1 MGQVV
6 PDRDT
11 SVPRA
16 LSTLSQA
23 NRVLVRATDEGTLL
37 QQMCTTIADTG
48 GYLLCWYGRPV
59 DDDVRSVQPVA
70 RAGTRQDYVDDIRIS
85 WDDGP
90 LGQGPTGRCIRTR
103 QTQVVNDFA
112 PDSTYGPWQTAAAQR
127 GFSCSICLPVIVGDD
142 LDGVLMVYAAEVG
155 SFGSMATSLLED
167 LAADLGYG
175 LSRLRDMADLERS
188 TQESQDHRDR
198 MHATID
204 SLIDPFILLEAVRDA
219 DGRLVDLRYLEANE
233 AALAYNRIS
242 REDLIGAC
250 MFDLFPGQVADGT
263 AAKYLH
269 TVDTG
274 EPTVL
279 DDYAYGNERVGEE
292 RRYDIRAIRS
302 GDGIALTWRDV
313 TERSAAA
320 QRLADSERMYRLLAE
335 NSTDVILVTDADRTI
350 TWASTS
356 TGTTLGWDRDDL
368 LDHQATDFIDPDDR
382 PRLAALVA
390 ESNRTMTVLETR
402 IRWCR
407 PDGTHHWMRATGRP
421 FVDDDSGALRRVVNL
436 QAIDEQVQGENELA
450 EREERYRL
458 LAENVSDIVLQV
470 DPDGSIA
477 WASSSTKRM
486 LGREPDDL
494 LGTLAV
500 DLIHPDDAERAL
512 RARAAVLTGET
523 DEREFRVLRQDGTT
537 LWMAIDV
544 RAVPT
549 AHGIGRVVAARNIDD
564 EVLSRRQ
571 LEFALEHDQLT
582 RLPTRRAILDRIE
595 GLQSQLTADAQVAV
609 LCIDI
614 DDLASINEA
623 LAYAA
628 GDDVLRTVAT
638 RIHAAAPE
646 PELVGRGAGDEIL
659 VVVASTGA
667 GDDTDVLS
675 LAEEIRA
682 DASTAITVNGHDI
695 VVTVSIGI
703 AVGDPE
709 TDGEHLLHEANLA
722 ASLAK
727 QKGGNRCDF
736 VDREVAAQ
744 AEKRLSLEAGIRDGL
759 GRGQFVPWFQPIV
772 AIDTGEVSGY
782 EALVRWVR
790 PDGVVEPGGFLPV
803 AERTSLVTDLDVA
816 VLRQSVA
823 ELATLPAPLTVAV
836 NVAAATLDRMA
847 YADLVIEILA
857 ETGADPK
864 RLHLEVTE
872 TMLLDLTTT
881 VPAAMR
887 RLADLG
893 VRWYV
898 DDFGTGYSSI
908 SHLRDLPI
916 AGLKLDRSFTSAIG
930 AGDRTSMR
938 LADALIGLA
947 RGLGLDTVA
956 EGVETQAEADYL
968 RTLGWRHGQGWLYG
982 RAAPLA

>member
-59 DDDVRSVQPVA
+59 DDDARSVQSVA
-70 RAGTRQDYVDDIRIS
+70 RAGSRQDYVDDIRIS
-85 WDDGP
+85 WDDSP

-112 PDSTYGPWQTAAAQR
+112 PDPTFGPWQTAAAQR

-142 LDGVLMVYAAEVG
+142 LDGVLMVYAAEAG

-175 LSRLRDMADLERS
+175 LDRLRGIADLERS
-188 TQESQDHRDR
+188 TRESRDHRDR

-204 SLIDPFILLEAVRDA
+204 SLIDPFIQLEAVRDD

-242 REDLIGAC
+242 REELIGAR
-250 MFDLFPGQVADGT
+250 MFDLFPGQVEDGT
-263 AAKYLH
+263 AAKYFH
-269 TVDTG
+269 TVETG

-279 DDYAYGNERVGEE
+279 DDHVYGNERIGGE
-292 RRYDIRAIRS
+292 RRYDIRAVRS

-313 TERSAAA
+313 TDRHDAANQIA
-320 QRLADSERMYRLLAE
+320 ESERLFRTLAE
-335 NSTDVILVTDADRTI
+335 NSSDVVLLTNEDLRVL
-350 TWASTS
+350 WASPSSLPTFGLEPTELIGTS
-356 TGTTLGWDRDDL
+356 SVDFVHPDDLTLADAATLVGMESGSPVTLRYRWRREDDSYRWAEVSGRYVPDTGTGDPGWVLQIRDIND
-368 LDHQATDFIDPDDR
+368 QVNAR
-382 PRLAALVA
+382 EQLAA
-390 ESNRTMTVLETR
+390 S
-402 IRWCR
+402 
-407 PDGTHHWMRATGRP
+407 
-421 FVDDDSGALRRVVNL
+421 
-436 QAIDEQVQGENELA
+436 
-450 EREERYRL
+450 EERYRV

-477 WASSSTKRM
+477 WASASTEKM
-486 LGREPDDL
+486 LGHEPDDL
-494 LGTLAV
+494 IGTLAV
-500 DLIHPDDAERAL
+500 DLIHPDDVERAF
-512 RARAAVLTGET
+512 RARDALLAGET
-523 DEREFRVLRQDGTT
+523 EEREFRVLRRDGTA

-544 RAVPT
+544 RAVQT
-549 AHGIGRVVAARNIDD
+549 ADGIGRVVAARSIDD
-564 EVLSRRQ
+564 EVTSRHQ

-628 GDDVLRTVAT
+628 GDDVLRSVAT

-646 PELVGRGAGDEIL
+646 EELVGRGAGDEIL
-659 VVVASTGA
+659 VVVASTGPGA
-667 GDDTDVLS
+667 DTDVLS
-675 LAEEIRA
+675 LAEAIRTE
-682 DASTAITVNGHDI
+682 ASTPTTVHGHDI

-703 AVGDPE
+703 ALGDPE
-709 TDGEHLLHEANLA
+709 SDGEQLLHEANLA
-722 ASLAK
+722 ASKAK

-736 VDREVAAQ
+736 VDREVAAR
-744 AEKRLSLEAGIRDGL
+744 AEQRLSLEAGIRDGL
-759 GRGQFVPWFQPIV
+759 ARGQFVPWFQPLV

-816 VLRQSVA
+816 VLHQSLTA
-823 ELATLPAPLTVAV
+823 LAALPPPLTIAV
-836 NVAAATLDRMA
+836 NVAAATLDRIA
-847 YADLVIEILA
+847 YADLVIESLA
-857 ETGADPK
+857 QTGADPQ

-908 SHLRDLPI
+908 SHLRGLPI

-982 RAAPLA
+982 RAAPLT